1 MRSSISICSLI
12 AVALLGLGTLPARA
26 EQRFSQSTDVVVVEV
41 PVQVLRDGKPVRG
54 LTANDFEVYEGRAKQ
69 AVTGFETLDLTA
81 TAAPATPEAARRVPM
96 SARRRFVLMFDL
108 AFSSPAQ
115 MDKAR
120 QAAKSLLHGS
130 FHPTDLVAIAAYIP
144 TVGPQLLIGFTPDH
158 RMIESAIDRLSPVQM
173 FSHGYR
179 LAADPLELAQMAASW
194 ADGEGVGFK
203 GKMGDSDK
211 NADATFSPGSGFS
224 ANLNPGA
231 SLERANR
238 EAQGREISQ
247 LTKAMSA
254 FADAMAS
261 VRGRKYVL
269 LLSPGFESAILTG
282 TSDDDKVWSLGT
294 HSVRGDVWNIDNDER
309 YGSTKVGTDLEKMLE
324 ALRRADCVVEA
335 VDIGGIRASAD
346 DLHAARNPGADGLFT
361 IADSTGGE
369 YFGNFN
375 NLAQAMEKVLD
386 STSVTYVLS
395 FQPDVKRDGQYHK
408 IRVELKDPKGARVV
422 YRRGYYAPRPFAQE
436 TSMARLLD
444 AANQVVAGQEGGAVR
459 LSVLTA
465 PFKTPGDKAY
475 VPVLIEIDGA
485 SLTAGHSGNALP
497 AEVYAYAMDEKGAV
511 ADYFGKTLSLDLA
524 KVGPVVSKTG
534 IKLFG
539 DFDLKP
545 GSYSVRVLVRN
556 GQTGA
561 SGLRVASL
569 EVPAFA
575 PGSPVLLPAFFPEPP
590 NRWLMIRQT
599 KTRKEEVPYPFMA
612 KDRPYVPASKPLLT
626 PGSEAVMSLA
636 GYHLG
641 AGPLSAQAVVMTAEG
656 KEVGPGKVKVLGRE
670 AAAGDGPERLLTTFQ
685 PPALPPGEYELLVTV
700 SDPKGT
706 SETSVTPFAVPAASG
721 VKTARG
727 AGR

>member
-1 MRSSISICSLI
+1 MKSSISICGLFL
-12 AVALLGLGTLPARA
+12 VALLSLGALPARA

-54 LTANDFEVYEGRAKQ
+54 LNRDDFEVYEGRSRQ
-69 AVTGFETLDLTA
+69 PVTGFETLDLTA
-81 TAAPATPEAARRVPM
+81 APATPEAVRQVPM
-96 SARRRFVLMFDL
+96 SARRHFVLMFDL
-108 AFSSPAQ
+108 AFSTPAQ
-115 MDKAR
+115 MSRAR
-120 QAAKSLLHGS
+120 EAAKGLLHGS

-144 TVGPQLLIGFTPDH
+144 AVGPRLLLGFTPDH
-158 RMIESAIDRLSPVQM
+158 KLVESAIDHLSPVQM
-173 FSHGYR
+173 ASHGYK
-179 LAADPLELAQMAASW
+179 LAADPLELAEIAASL
-194 ADGEGVGFK
+194 ADGEGAGFK
-203 GKMGDSDK
+203 GKLAESDK
-211 NADATFSPGSGFS
+211 AADANFSAGSGFTS
-224 ANLNPGA
+224 HLNPVA
-231 SLERANR
+231 SLERADR
-238 EAQGREISQ
+238 EAQAREITQ
-247 LTKAMSA
+247 FTKSLEV
-254 FADAMAS
+254 FADTLAS
-261 VRGRKYVL
+261 VHGRKYVL

-282 TSDDDKVWSLGT
+282 TSDDDKVWDMGS

-309 YGSTKVGTDLEKMLE
+309 YGSTKVGSYLEKMLE

-369 YFGNFN
+369 YIGNFN

-386 STSVTYVLS
+386 NTSVTYVLS

-422 YRRGYYAPRPFAQE
+422 YRRGYYAPKPFAQQ
-436 TSMARLLD
+436 TQTARMLD
-444 AANQVVAGQEGGAVR
+444 AAAQVVSGQEGGPVG

-465 PFKTPGDKAY
+465 PFKMPGEKAY
-475 VPVLIEIDGA
+475 VPVLIEIDGP
-485 SLTAGHSGNALP
+485 SLTAGNPGNALP
-497 AEVYAYAMDEKGAV
+497 AEVYAYAMDAKGTV
-511 ADYFGKTLSLDLA
+511 ADYFGRTLALDLA

-534 IKLFG
+534 IKLFA
-539 DFDLKP
+539 DFDLPP

-561 SGLRVASL
+561 TGLRVASL
-569 EVPAFA
+569 EVPAFTQ
-575 PGSPVLLPAFFPEPP
+575 GSPVLLPAFFPEPP

-599 KTRKEEVPYPFMA
+599 KTRKEEIPYPFMA
-612 KDRPYVPASKPLLT
+612 RDRPYVPASKPLLT
-626 PGSEAVMSLA
+626 PGAEAVMALT

-641 AGPLSAQAVVMTAEG
+641 AGPLAAQAMILTADG
-656 KEVGPGKVKVLGRE
+656 KEIGAGKVKVLGQE
-670 AAAGDGPERLLTTFQ
+670 AGAGDGPERLTTTFQ

-700 SDPKGT
+700 SDPQGR

-721 VKTARG
+721 ARTARG